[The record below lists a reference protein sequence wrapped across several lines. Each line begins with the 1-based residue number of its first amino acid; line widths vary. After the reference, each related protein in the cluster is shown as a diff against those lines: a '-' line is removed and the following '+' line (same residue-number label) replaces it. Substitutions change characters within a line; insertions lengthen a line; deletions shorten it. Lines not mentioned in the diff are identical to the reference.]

1 MKKSF
6 FGLIAIA
13 FISLSS
19 FTTIDSKD
27 VLHNCRYIIYNS
39 KTGATLGYVTIS
51 DMPDNVACGSNA
63 GLNAALAT
71 WEATH
76 P

>member
-19 FTTIDSKD
+19 FTTKSTDEL
-27 VLHNCRYIIYNS
+27 VLHNCTYNMYNAS
-39 KTGATLGYVTIS
+39 GQFLGQLTLYDV
-51 DMPDNVACGSNA
+51 PDNVSCGSSKAKQVAIDYWN
-63 GLNAALAT
+63 G
-71 WEATH
+71 TH
-76 P
+76 